1 MPGALRIAQ
10 TRRVRLSLP
19 SLTHLAQGQW
29 GQARG
34 HPEEVSEP
42 CLKPGSSAPARK
54 GFARWS
60 EGTVP

>member
-1 MPGALRIAQ
+1 MLGAMLIAQ

-19 SLTHLAQGQW
+19 SLMHLAQGQR

-42 CLKPGSSAPARK
+42 CLMPGSSAPALK

-60 EGTVP
+60 EWTVP